1 MNEEAYLD
9 LVMDALHQKIKEINT
24 KIAGNEKDIESM
36 HDYFWE
42 NYTEFDEYGYEI
54 YDNSNA
60 LKSRM
65 KEQDDYAKMRIR
77 YEKMLD
83 APYFGRVDFCYEGED
98 EPETYYIGIANLA
111 KKRAE
116 NPYVFDW
123 RAPVSG
129 LFYDYDKGAAQFTAP
144 SGILTGEI
152 TKKKQ
157 YKIRHG
163 KIIYILE
170 NDIQENT
177 YIRFDIVGIEDDN
190 IVLIKNAFGGI

>member
-1 MNEEAYLD
+1 MP
-9 LVMDALHQKIKEINT
+9 LV
-24 KIAGNEKDIESM
+24 
-36 HDYFWE
+36 Y
-42 NYTEFDEYGYEI
+42 
-54 YDNSNA
+54 
-60 LKSRM
+60 
-65 KEQDDYAKMRIR
+65 
-77 YEKMLD
+77 
-83 APYFGRVDFCYEGED
+83 
-98 EPETYYIGIANLA
+98 
-111 KKRAE
+111 
-116 NPYVFDW
+116 DW
-123 RAPVSG
+123 RAPVCG

-144 SGILTGEI
+144 SGVLTGEI